1 MRVERSVFSTLN
13 SHESSESRLRW
24 LQGTRSSGYTHC
36 GREQLEDGGRRE
48 KHHAVLRLEHQLGQL
63 RLARHPHL
71 VSQLVAQRST
81 ERQPRNPRVPASHRR
96 QRHLSLS
103 RSCLG

>member
-48 KHHAVLRLEHQLGQL
+48 KHHAVLRL
-63 RLARHPHL
+63 
-71 VSQLVAQRST
+71 
-81 ERQPRNPRVPASHRR
+81 
-96 QRHLSLS
+96 
-103 RSCLG
+103 